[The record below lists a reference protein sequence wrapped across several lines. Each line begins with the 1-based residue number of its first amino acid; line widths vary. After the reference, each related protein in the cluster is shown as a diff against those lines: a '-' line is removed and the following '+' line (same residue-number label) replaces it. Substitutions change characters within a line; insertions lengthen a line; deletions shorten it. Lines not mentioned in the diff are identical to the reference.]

1 MQQPMNPQAQ
11 ALLQS
16 LMGNQGP
23 QGMAP
28 QGPAPGM
35 APPGMPQGM
44 PAGAPVGMPQVP
56 QGMPGMAPMTQ
67 SNFGQMMG
75 MGRKVPSVEELLF
88 KAQKRGGQ

>member
-28 QGPAPGM
+28 GM
-35 APPGMPQGM
+35 APPPGLPQGM
-44 PAGAPVGMPQVP
+44 PAGAPVGMPQAP

-75 MGRKVPSVEELLF
+75 QGRKVPSVEELLF
-88 KAQKRGGQ
+88 KAQNRGGQ